1 MFRRLRLKKQ
11 RYGNLILTPEQQGDF
26 VSEQP
31 GIVVS
36 IASGSGRRG
45 ATHITNSKEIL
56 IQHTRDAGT
65 DFLSLR

>member
-1 MFRRLRLKKQ
+1 LKKQ

-45 ATHITNSKEIL
+45 ATHITIAK
-56 IQHTRDAGT
+56 R
-65 DFLSLR
+65 F